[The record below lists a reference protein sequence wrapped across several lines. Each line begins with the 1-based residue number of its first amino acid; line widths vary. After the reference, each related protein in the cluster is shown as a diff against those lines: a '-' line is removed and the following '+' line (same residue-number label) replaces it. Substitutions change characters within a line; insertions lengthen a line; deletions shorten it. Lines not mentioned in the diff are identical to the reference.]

1 MTIFNK
7 IGLFEF
13 FISQLSLNPWKIGI
27 FNIEKELIFRTH
39 IVLLGNIRLLWKR
52 WKKYLILMDYRLF
65 LFGTCV
71 LNEICTQNIWDFRCF
86 PCKSMRT
93 KRKPK

>member
-1 MTIFNK
+1 MSMTIFNE

-13 FISQLSLNPWKIGI
+13 FISQLFLNSWKIGI

-52 WKKYLILMDYRLF
+52 
-65 LFGTCV
+65 
-71 LNEICTQNIWDFRCF
+71 
-86 PCKSMRT
+86 
-93 KRKPK
+93 